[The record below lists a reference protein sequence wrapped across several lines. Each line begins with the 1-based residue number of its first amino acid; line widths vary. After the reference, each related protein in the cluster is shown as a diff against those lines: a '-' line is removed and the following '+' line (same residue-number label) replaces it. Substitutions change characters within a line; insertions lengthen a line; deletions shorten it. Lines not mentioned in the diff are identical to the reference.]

1 VFVAWRR
8 EIWLGVTKVGSD
20 WVWNNG
26 DALDTQKFSGS
37 QPDGTGSCIN
47 MFTNFRWN
55 DNYCDF
61 DEKRYVCE
69 K

>member
-1 VFVAWRR
+1 VFVAWRQ

-20 WVWNNG
+20 WVWDNG
-26 DALDTQKFSGS
+26 DPLDRKKFSGS
-37 QPDGTGSCIN
+37 QPDNTGSCIN

-55 DNYCDF
+55 DNYCDSH
-61 DEKRYVCE
+61 EKRYVCE